1 MPIFEEQRE
10 AKIHD
15 MEQSSSDVLQ
25 YMNSPLSSYPQDE
38 QMVVGMKGRIQN
50 RKGYSPVSKLGFH

>member
-25 YMNSPLSSYPQDE
+25 YMNSLLSSYPQDE
-38 QMVVGMKGRIQN
+38 QMVVGMK
-50 RKGYSPVSKLGFH
+50 